1 MNEFKENIFYKT
13 YPRIDLHGMTSDI
26 AEVYINDFISEN
38 LKLGNEYIIIIH
50 GIGKGI
56 LSKKTEYIL
65 KQNKNVIYYR
75 KDYFN
80 LGITLAKLNVDKCH
94 KMWYYI
100 LTSKKKT
107 KCIQKNVI
115 NIIDIS

>member
-1 MNEFKENIFYKT
+1 MIIFKFFVYLCGIIFCMKSGENITMNEFKENIFYKT

-26 AEVYINDFISEN
+26 AEVFINDFISEN

-65 KQNKNVIYYR
+65 KQNKNVISYK

-80 LGITLAKLNVDKCH
+80 LGITLVKINVDKCH
-94 KMWYYI
+94 K
-100 LTSKKKT
+100 L
-107 KCIQKNVI
+107 
-115 NIIDIS
+115 